1 MYWHCK
7 FDEFST
13 SHLQRYKAFIFGC
26 LILQRENCYTPTK
39 EIDFLWVQNMI
50 CKLSKIWLIS
60 QYFQRHTD
68 VEILSSFGWH
78 VFKVLLTLKFWQVFD
93 VMFSTSYWH
102 WNFDE
107 YSTSIFQRPTDVDFW
122 LFNVVN
128 QIQRIFNVGTT
139 SYACWVKTESKNSLS
154 LLNYLG
160 NLECSGVSTN
170 K

>member
-13 SHLQRYKAFIFGC
+13 SHLQRYKALIFGC

-39 EIDFLWVQNMI
+39 EIDCLWVKNMI

-78 VFKVLLTLKFWQVFD
+78 VFNVLLTLKFWRVFD

-102 WNFDE
+102 WNSDE
-107 YSTSIFQRPTDVDFW
+107 SWLQFFNVQLTLIFGCSTSLTK
-122 LFNVVN
+122 FNV
-128 QIQRIFNVGTT
+128 F
-139 SYACWVKTESKNSLS
+139 
-154 LLNYLG
+154 
-160 NLECSGVSTN
+160 STLVQHHMPAG
-170 K
+170 